1 MLAMWGGISDVT
13 FCPMADSPLLV
24 HACALRS
31 LWQRCIGAP
40 ARDKWRTR
48 HEKFAASPETD
59 SKLTHGT
66 IMPTARANPADQ
78 PHEDDRRDSANVH
91 GHKVSAGDIAIG
103 VVIGRISEFFD
114 FFVFGIGCVLV
125 FPRVFFPF
133 ASELGGIFDSFAIF
147 ALAFI
152 GRPLGSLFFQM
163 LQREF
168 GRGTKLTVALFL
180 LGCTTA
186 GIAFLPGYGSLGTVA
201 IVALALLRFGQGF
214 AIGGSWDGL
223 ASLLA
228 LNAPRN
234 RRGWYAMIPQLGA
247 PIGFILVAGL
257 FAYLLLSLSPQEFFG
272 WGWRYPFFVAFAIN
286 VVALFARL
294 RLVVTPEYSAL
305 LKIRELEPSPVAEL
319 VRTQGRS
326 IALGAFAPL
335 ASYALFHLVTFFAL
349 SWALLFT
356 RQSAATFLLV
366 QIAGAA
372 VAVPCMLLSGLI
384 ADRFG
389 RRITLAIFGVLI
401 AVYSGW
407 TPLMLSGGTAAG
419 YLFVIVGFALLGFS
433 HAQAAGAVNSSFRSY
448 FRYTGAL
455 ITSDLGWLLG
465 AAFAPLVALA
475 LSVYLGVGYVG
486 LYLLS
491 GAVGTLAALW
501 FSRSGGLPND

>member
-1 MLAMWGGISDVT
+1 MSTSHVPSGTPSPAVAPSHTAHAHAAHDVT
-13 FCPMADSPLLV
+13 P
-24 HACALRS
+24 
-31 LWQRCIGAP
+31 
-40 ARDKWRTR
+40 
-48 HEKFAASPETD
+48 
-59 SKLTHGT
+59 
-66 IMPTARANPADQ
+66 
-78 PHEDDRRDSANVH
+78 
-91 GHKVSAGDIAIG
+91 GDISIG

-114 FFVFGIGCVLV
+114 FFVFGIACALV
-125 FPRVFFPF
+125 FPKVFFPF
-133 ASELGGIFDSFAIF
+133 ASELTGIFYSFTIF

-152 GRPLGSLFFQM
+152 GRPLGSLFFLM
-163 LQREF
+163 LHREF

-180 LGCTTA
+180 LGMTTA
-186 GIAFLPGYGSLGTVA
+186 GIAFLPGYGSLGALA
-201 IVALALLRFGQGF
+201 IAALALLRFGQGF

-257 FAYLLLSLSPQEFFG
+257 FAYLLLSLTPDEFFG

-294 RLVVTPEYSAL
+294 RLVVTPEYSSM
-305 LKIRELEPSPVAEL
+305 LKLRELEPSPVGEL
-319 VRTQGRS
+319 VRSQGRA

-335 ASYALFHLVTFFAL
+335 ASYALFHLVTIFAL

-356 RQSAATFLLV
+356 RQSAASFLLV
-366 QIAGAA
+366 QIVGAA
-372 VAVPCMLLSGLI
+372 VAIPCMFLSGLI
-384 ADRFG
+384 ADRYG
-389 RRITLAIFGVLI
+389 RRMTLAIFGVLI
-401 AVYSGW
+401 AIYSGW
-407 TPLMLSGGTAAG
+407 TPLMLAGGTVDS

-433 HAQAAGAVNSSFRSY
+433 HAQAAGAVSSTFRSY
-448 FRYTGAL
+448 YRYTGAL

-465 AAFAPLVALA
+465 AGFAPLVALSLA
-475 LSVYLGVGYVG
+475 IYFGVGYVG

-501 FSRSGGLPND
+501 FSRAGGLPND

>member
-1 MLAMWGGISDVT
+1 MSISHAQPADPLSTQTPSVAGHTHVRDVT
-13 FCPMADSPLLV
+13 
-24 HACALRS
+24 
-31 LWQRCIGAP
+31 
-40 ARDKWRTR
+40 
-48 HEKFAASPETD
+48 
-59 SKLTHGT
+59 
-66 IMPTARANPADQ
+66 PADI
-78 PHEDDRRDSANVH
+78 S
-91 GHKVSAGDIAIG
+91 IG

-114 FFVFGIGCVLV
+114 FFVFGLGCVLV

-133 ASELGGIFDSFAIF
+133 ASELHGIFYSFAMF

-152 GRPLGSLFFQM
+152 GRPLGSLFFLM

-186 GIAFLPGYGSLGTVA
+186 GIAFLPGYDSLGVLA
-201 IVALALLRFGQGF
+201 IAALALLRFGQGF

-257 FAYLLLSLSPQEFFG
+257 FAYLLSSLTSAEFFG

-294 RLVVTPEYSAL
+294 RLVVAPEYSSM
-305 LKIRELEPSPVAEL
+305 LKLRELEPSPVGEL
-319 VRTQGRS
+319 VRSQGRA

-335 ASYALFHLVTFFAL
+335 ASYALFHLVTIFAL
-349 SWALLFT
+349 SWAILFT
-356 RQSAATFLLV
+356 KQSSVSFLLV
-366 QIAGAA
+366 QIVGAA
-372 VAVPCMLLSGLI
+372 VAIPCMFLSGII
-384 ADRFG
+384 ADRYG
-389 RRITLAIFGVLI
+389 RRMTLAVFGVLI
-401 AVYSGW
+401 AIYSGW
-407 TPLMLSGGTAAG
+407 TPLMLAGGTAQS
-419 YLFVIVGFALLGFS
+419 YLFIIVGFALLGLS

-448 FRYTGAL
+448 YRYTGAL

-465 AAFAPLVALA
+465 AGFAPLVALS

-491 GAVGTLAALW
+491 GAVGTLGALW
-501 FSRSGGLPND
+501 ISRAGGLPND

>member
-1 MLAMWGGISDVT
+1 MSTSHAQPATQPSVTTQTAVTPAHAPDVT
-13 FCPMADSPLLV
+13 P
-24 HACALRS
+24 
-31 LWQRCIGAP
+31 
-40 ARDKWRTR
+40 
-48 HEKFAASPETD
+48 
-59 SKLTHGT
+59 
-66 IMPTARANPADQ
+66 
-78 PHEDDRRDSANVH
+78 
-91 GHKVSAGDIAIG
+91 GDISIG

-114 FFVFGIGCVLV
+114 FFVFGLGCVLV
-125 FPRVFFPF
+125 FPKVFFPF
-133 ASELGGIFDSFAIF
+133 ASEVHGIFYSFMIF

-152 GRPLGSLFFQM
+152 GRPLGSLFFLM

-186 GIAFLPGYGSLGTVA
+186 GIAFLPGYGSLGMLA
-201 IVALALLRFGQGF
+201 IIALALLRFGQGF

-247 PIGFILVAGL
+247 PIGFILVAAL
-257 FAYLLLSLSPQEFFG
+257 FAYLLSSLTSTEFFA

-294 RLVVTPEYSAL
+294 RLVVTPEYSSM
-305 LKIRELEPSPVAEL
+305 LKLRELEPSPVGEL
-319 VRTQGRS
+319 VRSQGRS

-335 ASYALFHLVTFFAL
+335 ASYALFHLVTIFAL

-356 RQSAATFLLV
+356 KQSTVSFLLV
-366 QIAGAA
+366 QMVGAV
-372 VAVPCMLLSGLI
+372 VAIPCMFLSGRI
-384 ADRFG
+384 ADRYG
-389 RRITLAIFGVLI
+389 RRMTLAVFGVLI
-401 AVYSGW
+401 AIYSGW
-407 TPLMLSGGTAAG
+407 TPLMLAGGTG
-419 YLFVIVGFALLGFS
+419 ESYLFIIVGFALLGLS
-433 HAQAAGAVNSSFRSY
+433 HAQAAGAVNSSFLSY
-448 FRYTGAL
+448 YRYTGAL

-465 AAFAPLVALA
+465 AGFAPLVALS

-491 GAVGTLAALW
+491 GAVGTLGALW
-501 FSRSGGLPND
+501 ISRAGGLPND

>member
-1 MLAMWGGISDVT
+1 MSSSRSQLPDPSV
-13 FCPMADSPLLV
+13 DSPLAGV
-24 HACALRS
+24 SSHAEEVT
-31 LWQRCIGAP
+31 P
-40 ARDKWRTR
+40 
-48 HEKFAASPETD
+48 
-59 SKLTHGT
+59 
-66 IMPTARANPADQ
+66 
-78 PHEDDRRDSANVH
+78 
-91 GHKVSAGDIAIG
+91 GDISVG

-133 ASELGGIFDSFAIF
+133 ASELNGIFYSFAVF

-152 GRPLGSLFFQM
+152 GRPIGSLFF
-163 LQREF
+163 LFLHREF
-168 GRGTKLTVALFL
+168 GRGAKLTVALFL
-180 LGCTTA
+180 LGMTTA
-186 GIAFLPGYGSLGTVA
+186 GIAFLPGHDVLGMPA
-201 IVALALLRFGQGF
+201 IVALAVLRFGQGF

-228 LNAPRN
+228 LNAPRHK
-234 RRGWYAMIPQLGA
+234 RGWYAMIPQLGA

-257 FAYLLLSLSPQEFFG
+257 FAYLLTSLTADEFYD

-294 RLVVTPEYSAL
+294 RLVVTPEYSIM
-305 LKIRELEPSPVAEL
+305 LKLRELEPSPVGEL
-319 VRTQGRS
+319 VRTQGKA

-335 ASYALFHLVTFFAL
+335 ASYALFHLVTIFAL

-356 RQSAATFLLV
+356 RQSPVSFLVV
-366 QIAGAA
+366 QIVGAA
-372 VAVPCMLLSGLI
+372 VAIPCMMASGLI

-389 RRITLAIFGVLI
+389 RRMTLAIFAVLI
-401 AVYSGW
+401 AIYSGW
-407 TPLMLSGGTAAG
+407 TPLMLSGGRVEG
-419 YLFVIVGFALLGFS
+419 YLFIIVGFALLGFS
-433 HAQAAGAVNSSFRSY
+433 HAQAAGAVSSSFLGY

-465 AAFAPLVALA
+465 AGFAPLVALS

-491 GAVGTLAALW
+491 GAIGTLGALW
-501 FSRSGGLPND
+501 MSRAGGMPND

>member
-1 MLAMWGGISDVT
+1 MSSSHSQFSDPSV
-13 FCPMADSPLLV
+13 
-24 HACALRS
+24 
-31 LWQRCIGAP
+31 
-40 ARDKWRTR
+40 
-48 HEKFAASPETD
+48 ASPPVGASSHAEEVT
-59 SKLTHGT
+59 
-66 IMPTARANPADQ
+66 P
-78 PHEDDRRDSANVH
+78 
-91 GHKVSAGDIAIG
+91 GDISVG

-133 ASELGGIFDSFAIF
+133 ASELNGIFYSFALF

-152 GRPLGSLFFQM
+152 GRPIGSLFF
-163 LQREF
+163 LFLHREF
-168 GRGTKLTVALFL
+168 GRGAKLTVALFL
-180 LGCTTA
+180 LGMTTA
-186 GIAFLPGYGSLGTVA
+186 GIAFLPGYDVLGVLA
-201 IVALALLRFGQGF
+201 IVALAALRFGQGF

-228 LNAPRN
+228 LNAPRHK
-234 RRGWYAMIPQLGA
+234 RGWYAMIPQLGA

-257 FAYLLLSLSPQEFFG
+257 FAYLLTSLTADEFYG

-294 RLVVTPEYSAL
+294 RLVVSPEYSTM
-305 LKIRELEPSPVAEL
+305 LKLRELEPSPVGEL
-319 VRTQGRS
+319 VRTQGKA

-335 ASYALFHLVTFFAL
+335 ASYALFHLVTIFAL

-356 RQSAATFLLV
+356 RQSPVSFLVV
-366 QIAGAA
+366 QIVGAA
-372 VAVPCMLLSGLI
+372 VAIPCMMASGLI

-389 RRITLAIFGVLI
+389 RRMTLAIFAVLI
-401 AVYSGW
+401 AIYSGW
-407 TPLMLSGGTAAG
+407 TPLMLSGGRVEG
-419 YLFVIVGFALLGFS
+419 YLFIIIGFALLGFS
-433 HAQAAGAVNSSFRSY
+433 HAQAAGAVSSSFLGY

-465 AAFAPLVALA
+465 AGFAPLVALS

-491 GAVGTLAALW
+491 GAIGTLGALW
-501 FSRSGGLPND
+501 MSRAGGMPND